1 MIGDLEDKV
10 ETYRRMVVEVEYK
23 LRQLEGDV
31 RDIEDEMKDA

>member
-1 MIGDLEDKV
+1 MIKNLEEKI
-10 ETYRRMVVEVEYK
+10 ESYRRTVVEVEYK

>member
-1 MIGDLEDKV
+1 MIKDLEDKV
-10 ETYRRMVVEVEYK
+10 EIYRRTVVEVEYR